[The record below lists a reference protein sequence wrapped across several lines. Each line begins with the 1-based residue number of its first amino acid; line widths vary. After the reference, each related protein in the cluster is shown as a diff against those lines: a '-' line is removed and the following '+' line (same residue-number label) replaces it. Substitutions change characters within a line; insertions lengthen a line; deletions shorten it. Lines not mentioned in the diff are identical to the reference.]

1 VAVPIPTVIDARK
14 YEMTVGRKSRSGMQ
28 KMEQSWGILLALPAI
43 LGFFIFTIGP
53 VVASFGISLTDWN
66 IYGDSSYIGLDNY
79 REMLTKDDL
88 FRKSLGVTLMYASIS
103 VPLTMLV
110 AFSVAILLNQNVIGK
125 SIFRTVFYLPVLVP
139 VIANTILWLWLFNPE
154 FGLLNTIL
162 EAIGLPASQW
172 IYSSDTAVLSLAVMG
187 AWGFG
192 NGAIIFLAGLQG
204 VPSHLYEAVSI
215 DGGGVWRK
223 LRDVTI
229 PMMTPTILF
238 NLIMGLI
245 GAFQTF
251 SEAYVMTNGGPSNS
265 TLFYVYYLYRT
276 AFTESRMGY
285 ASALAWLLFLV
296 IIMVTLIVFRTA
308 RHWVYYESEGQS

>member
-1 VAVPIPTVIDARK
+1 MQRM
-14 YEMTVGRKSRSGMQ
+14 ERNWGM
-28 KMEQSWGILLALPAI
+28 LLVLPAV
-43 LGFFIFTIGP
+43 LGFLIFTLGP

-66 IYGDSSYIGLDNY
+66 IYGESSFIGFDNY
-79 REMLTKDDL
+79 REMFTEDEL
-88 FRKSLGVTLMYASIS
+88 FRKSLGVTLIYASVS

-110 AFSVAILLNQNVIGK
+110 AFTVALLLNQDVKGR
-125 SIFRTVFYLPVLVP
+125 SIFRTIYYLPVLVP

-154 FGLLNTIL
+154 FGLLNSLL
-162 EAIGLPASQW
+162 EQVGLPTSQW
-172 IYSSDTAVLSLAVMG
+172 IYDPQTAVYSLALMG

-192 NGAIIFLAGLQG
+192 NGAVIFLAGLQG
-204 VPSHLYEAVSI
+204 VPAHLYEAVAV
-215 DGGGVWRK
+215 DGGGPLRK

-276 AFTESRMGY
+276 AFSESRMGY

-296 IIMVTLIVFRTA
+296 IIVVTLFVFRTA
-308 RHWVYYESEGQS
+308 RHWVYYESEGQA

>member
-1 VAVPIPTVIDARK
+1 
-14 YEMTVGRKSRSGMQ
+14 MTRRRGSGLQ
-28 KMEQSWGILLALPAI
+28 RLERNWGILLVMPAI
-43 LGFFIFTIGP
+43 LGFLVFTIGP
-53 VVASFGISLTDWN
+53 VIASFAISLTDWN
-66 IYGDSSYIGLDNY
+66 IYGDADYIGFANY
-79 REMLTKDDL
+79 REMLGDDPL
-88 FRKSLGVTLMYASIS
+88 FRKSLGVTLLYASIS
-103 VPLTMLV
+103 VPLTMLIAFLV
-110 AFSVAILLNQNVIGK
+110 ALLLNQDIKGK
-125 SIFRTVFYLPVLVP
+125 SIFRTIYYLPVLVP

-154 FGLLNTIL
+154 FGLLNTTL
-162 EAIGLPASQW
+162 ESIGLPTSQW
-172 IYSSDTAVLSLAVMG
+172 IYSADTAVASLALMG

-192 NGAIIFLAGLQG
+192 NAAVIFLAGLQG
-204 VPSHLYEAVSI
+204 VPTHLYDAVAV

-223 LRDVTI
+223 LRDVTV

-245 GAFQTF
+245 GAFQAF

-296 IIMVTLIVFRTA
+296 IVIVTVLVFRSSK
-308 RHWVYYESEGQS
+308 HWVYYESEGQA